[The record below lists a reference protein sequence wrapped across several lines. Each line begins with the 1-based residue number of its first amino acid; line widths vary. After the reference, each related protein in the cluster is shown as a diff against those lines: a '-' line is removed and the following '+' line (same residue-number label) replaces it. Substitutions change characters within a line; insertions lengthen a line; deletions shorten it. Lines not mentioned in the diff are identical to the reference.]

1 MTGTRKY
8 PLFHPQFW
16 PAWLGLGLLWLII
29 HLPESSQLAIGRN
42 LGRLLY
48 LCGGKLKKI
57 TLTNLRLCFP
67 GQTPEERLMLA
78 RRNFSALGIGLIEA
92 ARAFWLPSE
101 KLLASCTL
109 HGFEHIPPAFAKGK
123 GILLVSPHFTC
134 LEIVGRLL
142 ALQHNFSVMF
152 RPHKKPVL
160 AFIHER
166 FRNRHYPESIP
177 SHRIRRLIEALKNN
191 RAVWYA
197 YDIDGGKKNSV
208 FAPFF
213 GIEAASLTSVSR
225 LAHMSGAAVVPV
237 HFYRQDKG
245 FRYDVFLG
253 PSLTHFPS
261 DSLIKDATR
270 LNALMEKAIR
280 QKPEQYIWQY
290 QRFKTR
296 PNGQPR
302 LYSQTAGPANDGIY

>member
-1 MTGTRKY
+1 MNSPKKS
-8 PLFHPQFW
+8 LSHPRFW
-16 PAWLGLGLLWLII
+16 PAWLGLSLLWLSIK
-29 HLPESSQLAIGRN
+29 LPDRLQMSLGRT

-48 LCGGKLKKI
+48 LFGGKLKKI
-57 TLTNLRLCFP
+57 TLTNLTLCFP
-67 GQTPEERLMLA
+67 RLSSEERKALA
-78 RRNFSALGIGLIEA
+78 RRNFQSLGIGLIEA
-92 ARAFWLPSE
+92 ARAFWLPAE
-101 KLLASCTL
+101 KLSTTCTV
-109 HGFEHIPPAFAKGK
+109 HGLEHLQPAFARGK

-134 LEIVGRLL
+134 LEMVGRLL
-142 ALQHNFSVMF
+142 AMQYHFSVMF

-177 SHRIRRLIEALKNN
+177 SHRVRQLIEALKQN

-213 GIEAASLTSVSR
+213 GLEAASLTAVSR
-225 LAHMSGAAVVPV
+225 LAEISQAAVMPV
-237 HFYRQDKG
+237 HFYRREQG
-245 FRYDVFLG
+245 FHYDVFLG
-253 PSLTHFPS
+253 SPLADFPS
-261 DSLIKDATR
+261 DDWVKDATR
-270 LNALMEKAIR
+270 LNRLMEEAVL

-296 PNGQPR
+296 PRGESR
-302 LYSQTAGPANDGIY
+302 LY